1 MAPDVFR
8 ALEPVLPDIRTL
20 TITGIGEPLMYA
32 GLEACISTARAT
44 MPENSV
50 RGFQTNGKL
59 LTRERA
65 LSLVRAGLNKI
76 CISVDASDPFL
87 FSSLR
92 SGGSLSDI
100 DSAFDALAFA
110 KGQLPESGLS
120 TGIEFVLMKKNLD
133 QLPRVVEWAGQ
144 KGVDFMLAT
153 HVTAYDPSIE
163 KEQAFMD
170 NSREGL
176 ALFAEYRLKAAKMG
190 VDIGQ
195 YSRVRW
201 KFHKTGADMKIYNL
215 VKEMKEH
222 ALSRGI
228 YVNLFHL
235 LAEDPLYYEHIHT
248 LFDQARALAN
258 HYNMSLTLPE
268 IRPKTS
274 RYCPFVEE
282 RAMFVTREGEV
293 CPCYFLWHGYQTMRL
308 GYTKTVSPLGFGNVL
323 EKDPHSIWNSPDY
336 SKFRTNVKK
345 YDYPNCHSWCET
357 RCDYVLND
365 PFYQDCFINEI
376 PCCDCHW
383 NLGFLNCLN

>member
-1 MAPDVFR
+1 MGPDVFR
-8 ALEPVLPDIRTL
+8 ALTPVLPHIHTL
-20 TITGIGEPLMYA
+20 TLTGIGEPLMYA
-32 GLEACISTARAT
+32 GFDTCISAAREV

-65 LSLVRAGLNKI
+65 LSLVDAGLNKI

-92 SGGSLSDI
+92 SGGSLADI
-100 DSAFDALAFA
+100 NAAFDALDFA
-110 KGQLPESGLS
+110 KEQIPDSGLS

-133 QLPRVVEWAGQ
+133 QLPNVVEWAGQ
-144 KGVDFMLAT
+144 KGVDFILVT
-153 HVTAYDPSIE
+153 HVTAYDYSTE

-176 ALFAEYRLKAAKMG
+176 ALFADYSLKAAQMG

-195 YSRVRW
+195 YKSVRW
-201 KFHKTGADMKIYNL
+201 KFHKSPADMKIYNL
-215 VKEMKEH
+215 VKEMKQE
-222 ALSRGI
+222 ALNKGI

-235 LAEDPLYYEHIHT
+235 LAEDPQYYERIQT
-248 LFDQARALAN
+248 LFDRARLSAER
-258 HYNMSLTLPE
+258 HNMSLTLPD

-274 RYCPFVEE
+274 RYCPFVEKK
-282 RAMFVTREGEV
+282 AMFVTWEGEV

-308 GYTKTVSPLGFGNVL
+308 GYTKTVNPHRFGNVL
-323 EKDPHSIWNSPDY
+323 EKDPNSIWNSPDY
-336 SKFRTNVKK
+336 IKFRANVKK

-357 RCDYVLND
+357 RCDYVLD
-365 PFYQDCFINEI
+365 APFYQDCFINEI